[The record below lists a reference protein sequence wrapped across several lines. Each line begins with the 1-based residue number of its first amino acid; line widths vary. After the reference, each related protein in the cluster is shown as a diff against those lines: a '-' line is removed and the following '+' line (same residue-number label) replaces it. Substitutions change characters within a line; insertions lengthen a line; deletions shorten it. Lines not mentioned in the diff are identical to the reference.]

1 MTGDRT
7 PYDGQPY
14 YCALC
19 GAGLAEFYACELP
32 ECDLETQ
39 AQARARQQQKL
50 AEARAH

>member
-1 MTGDRT
+1 MTDRT

-19 GAGLAEFYACELP
+19 GMGLAEFYACELP
-32 ECDLETQ
+32 DCELESQ